1 MSTVLWSNLLEDGI
15 VHSDESDKPALHKHA
30 EKLAAISQQ
39 LGSTSFLEICDTTD
53 VLFNTGA
60 IELPTG
66 METSNELMAIEGVW
80 LQVGE
85 AEKLLT
91 SLLAHIQQQNIRFG
105 LLSNDHNLVVA
116 ELTAAL
122 AYVKSAKSP
131 AAKFNFSIVT

>member
-15 VHSDESDKPALHKHA
+15 VRSDESDKPALHKHA
-30 EKLAAISQQ
+30 EKLATISQQ
-39 LGSTSFLEICDTTD
+39 LGYTSFLEICDTTD
-53 VLFNTGA
+53 VLFNTGS

-66 METSNELMAIEGVW
+66 METTEELMAVEGVW

-85 AEKLLT
+85 AEKFLT
-91 SLLAHIQQQNIRFG
+91 SLLAHIQQQNTRFG

-122 AYVKSAKSP
+122 AYAKSANSP